1 MKTYKG
7 LLIILMFGCFNA
19 VNAQFLKKLGEKA
32 EKAAE
37 RTIERRV
44 EKKASEK
51 TDDAMD
57 EVLEGKKAE
66 KKKDK
71 KKNKKND
78 NSSSDNSS
86 EGVTSSENNQLIV
99 TGSTFFPEG
108 NIIFEEK
115 FSQDNEG
122 DFPSNWDTNA
132 GGEIIKLENTK
143 ALRLYPN
150 GLYITS
156 TGELPENYALEFDLT
171 TANLKYDN
179 LAGSRFEVQ
188 FVNEHKL
195 KEHLNKRAKFSFSLW
210 KESSQPNRIHIQ
222 NYGADVSISNHID
235 FQMVEKLNTTTH
247 FTCVVNKKRFR
258 LYIDNEKVLDLP
270 SLLEPGMA
278 KHIQFSLNG
287 TNMDL
292 NHIVALSNIKITEE
306 GEDIRSMILKGGFST
321 TKILFDSGSDKLTSS
336 SYGFLD
342 KVGKALESDPDLKV
356 TIIGHTDSD
365 GDTNSNLEL
374 SKKRAASVK
383 AYLTSKYKIAEGN
396 LQTDGKGESKPAAD
410 NTSAEG
416 KAKNRRVEFIKI

>member
-7 LLIILMFGCFNA
+7 LLFILMFGCFNP

-44 EKKASEK
+44 ERKASEK
-51 TDDAMD
+51 TDQAMD
-57 EVLEGKKAE
+57 SVLGDKKGKKS
-66 KKKDK
+66 
-71 KKNKKND
+71 KKNKSKKSD
-78 NSSSDNSS
+78 SSSSGNSS
-86 EGVTSSENNQLIV
+86 EEVISSENNQLIV

-108 NIIFEEK
+108 NLVFEEK
-115 FSQDNEG
+115 FSQDTEG

-132 GGEIIKLENTK
+132 GGEIIKLGDTK

-150 GLYITS
+150 GLYITN
-156 TGELPENYALEFDLT
+156 TGELPENYAFEFDLT

-195 KEHLNKRAKFSFSLW
+195 SEHINKRAKFSFSLW
-210 KESSQPNRIHIQ
+210 KESSQPNRIHVQ

-270 SLLEPGMA
+270 SLLQHGMG
-278 KHIQFSLNG
+278 KYIQFSLNG

-292 NHIVALSNIKITEE
+292 NHIVAISNLKVTEE

-342 KVGKALESDPDLKV
+342 KVGKALESDPGLKV

-365 GDTNSNLEL
+365 GDTNANLEL
-374 SKKRAASVK
+374 SKKRATSVK
-383 AYLTSKYKIAEGN
+383 AYLISKYKIAEGN

-410 NTSAEG
+410 NSSAEG
-416 KAKNRRVEFIKI
+416 KAKNRRVEFVKI

>member
-7 LLIILMFGCFNA
+7 LLLILMFGCFNT

-32 EKAAE
+32 EKAAQ

-44 EKKASEK
+44 EKKASEE
-51 TDDAMD
+51 TDDGID
-57 EVLEGKKAE
+57 EILGE
-66 KKKDK
+66 KKSK
-71 KKNKKND
+71 KSKKSKNKKND
-78 NSSSDNSS
+78 SSSSESSS
-86 EGVTSSENNQLIV
+86 EQVITSENNQIIA

-108 NIIFEEK
+108 NMVFEEN

-150 GLYITS
+150 GLYITN

-195 KEHLNKRAKFSFSLW
+195 KENINKRAGFSFSLW
-210 KESSQPNRIHIQ
+210 KESSQPNNILVYNH
-222 NYGADVSISNHID
+222 GGDVPIRNHID
-235 FQMVEKLNTTTH
+235 FKMVEKLNTTTH

-278 KHIQFSLNG
+278 KYIQFLLNG
-287 TNMDL
+287 TNKDL
-292 NHIVALSNIKITEE
+292 NHIVAISNIKVTEE

-336 SYGFLD
+336 SFGFLD
-342 KVGKALESDPDLKV
+342 KVGKALESDSSLKV

-383 AYLTSKYKIAEGN
+383 AYLISKYKIAEGN
-396 LQTDGKGESKPAAD
+396 LQTDGKGESKPAVD
-410 NTSAEG
+410 NSSAEG
-416 KAKNRRVEFIKI
+416 KAKNRRVEFVKN